1 MCESRFYSIQR
12 RLKIGSEKNVFRG
25 GCLKLKK
32 SLDFWG
38 SLDLLDH
45 PFPIQSLRV
54 CYTFLN
60 LHESL

>member
-32 SLDFWG
+32 KSRFLG
-38 SLDLLDH
+38 ESGPSRSPLPH
-45 PFPIQSLRV
+45 P
-54 CYTFLN
+54 
-60 LHESL
+60 ESARMLYIFEFT